1 MKRFLDDIEDGQEQR
16 TDSCIAL
23 PLSRR
28 EFVFRGTGVLV
39 LGCASPD
46 LLLALDDGPDSAPAA
61 ALFSAK
67 QTRNLA
73 AVQAHLFPATADAP
87 GADDINALPYLQF
100 VMSQPDFETGTRD
113 FLFRGLQ
120 SLHEAGMERFER
132 EFYRLDFSQ
141 KESLLRYLADR
152 TRWGLNW
159 LSLLLKYILEALL
172 TDPVYGGNPD
182 GIGWKWL
189 EHQPG
194 FPRPPADKVYTR
206 LRSQAARTNHPTPA
220 RKRHGL

>member
-1 MKRFLDDIEDGQEQR
+1 MKRFLDDIEDRQERR

-28 EFVFRGTGVLV
+28 EFVFRGSSALV
-39 LGCASPD
+39 LSSASPG
-46 LLLALDDGPDSAPAA
+46 LLLALDDGPDNAPAA

-73 AVQAHLFPATADAP
+73 AVQTHLFPATADAP
-87 GADDINALPYLQF
+87 GADDINALAYLRF
-100 VMSQPDFETGTRD
+100 VMNQPDFETGTRD
-113 FLFRGLQ
+113 FVFRGLQ

-132 EFYRLDFSQ
+132 EFHRLDFSQ

-152 TRWGLNW
+152 TRWGRNW

-182 GIGWKWL
+182 GVGWKWL
-189 EHQPG
+189 EHQAG

-206 LRSQAARTNHPTPA
+206 LRAQAARTNRPTPS
-220 RKRHGL
+220 RSLDGL